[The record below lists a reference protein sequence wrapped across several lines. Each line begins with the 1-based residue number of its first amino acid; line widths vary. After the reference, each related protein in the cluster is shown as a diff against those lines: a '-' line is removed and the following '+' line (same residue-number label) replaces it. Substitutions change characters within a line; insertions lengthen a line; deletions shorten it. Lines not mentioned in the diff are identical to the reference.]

1 MRSKSRRGYKAAH
14 CSLFIATPQS
24 RLAPCQLPVRGA
36 FWCGANS
43 NQKLSPQAGKVDTNG
58 VSGRKG
64 NDSKLSSYFTVPP
77 QSRLRLDS
85 SPASGGAFWCLTNSR
100 VKPALKGEVDANEMS
115 RRRGCSCLSQP
126 LSQSAS
132 RRIAS
137 SPDGEPLARFT
148 NSRIKQTTGTASRPH
163 SFTSSPAHP
172 PSGGFH
178 IAKAIFHCASA
189 QFHPASAGF
198 HRA

>member
-64 NDSKLSSYFTVPP
+64 NDSKLSSYFTVLP

-85 SPASGGAFWCLTNSR
+85 SPASGGAFWCSANSY
-100 VKPALKGEVDANEMS
+100 VKPALKGEVANEVS
-115 RRRGCSCLSQP
+115 RRGRKAAHFSLLVATP
-126 LSQSAS
+126 QSI
-132 RRIAS
+132 R
-137 SPDGEPLARFT
+137 LAAYCQLPVEGSLLVQCKLLR
-148 NSRIKQTTGTASRPH
+148 
-163 SFTSSPAHP
+163 
-172 PSGGFH
+172 
-178 IAKAIFHCASA
+178 
-189 QFHPASAGF
+189 
-198 HRA
+198 